1 MQDLCC
7 AYACNRQGRPKCH
20 ITRIDPPFWYL
31 TQTHPDI
38 ENEQEKN
45 TDLLGAAA
53 AVGSVNAAM
62 HFLSKGGRP
71 LGREEDTSFG
81 YSINAAASTGKLD
94 VLHLSV
100 QEVDEEVREICSTS
114 HQPDDP
120 NVKRR
125 MRVHLIFSMALTR
138 ALDYGSVE
146 SAVFLG
152 VHAEQI
158 PSSIDGELST

>member
-7 AYACNRQGRPKCH
+7 AYACNRQGRPKYR
-20 ITRIDPPFWYL
+20 ITRIDPPLWYL
-31 TQTHPDI
+31 TKTHPDI

-71 LGREEDTSFG
+71 LGHEEDTSFG
-81 YSINAAASTGKLD
+81 CPINAAASTGKLD
-94 VLHLSV
+94 VLHLFV
-100 QEVDEEVREICSTS
+100 QEVDEEVRGVCLTS

-125 MRVHLIFSMALTR
+125 TRVHLIFSMDLTR

-146 SAVFLG
+146 SAVFFW
-152 VHAEQI
+152 
-158 PSSIDGELST
+158 STCRADSQQH